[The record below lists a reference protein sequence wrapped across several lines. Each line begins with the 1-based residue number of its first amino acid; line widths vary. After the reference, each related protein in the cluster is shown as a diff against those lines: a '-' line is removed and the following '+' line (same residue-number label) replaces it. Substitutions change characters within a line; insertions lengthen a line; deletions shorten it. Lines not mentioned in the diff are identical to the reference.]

1 MYEAKMPI
9 KQIALQLNCS
19 EQHAKRIL
27 KAQGYEPNR
36 IGGTRINYEI
46 ALSAEKMNL
55 NGNSWRRISIEL
67 GYSVKAL
74 KRAIEYYAAQSIKQ

>member
-1 MYEAKMPI
+1 MPI
-9 KQIALQLNCS
+9 KQIARLLNCS

-27 KAQGYEPNR
+27 KAQAYQPNR
-36 IGGTRINYEI
+36 IGGTRISCET
-46 ALSAEKMNL
+46 ASSAEKLDL

-74 KRAIEYYAAQSIKQ
+74 KRAIDYYAQQNTKQ